1 MSKELER
8 NITNDEVVSEKPYTL
23 RSLKNRDLWSIVRI
37 LGKLLPED
45 MKKAF
50 VQVTSGEKTV
60 KDLGYMVGADMA
72 IMIIQNAYKAQ
83 AEVDLFCADMAGIS
97 VNELNDMEFGTTPMI
112 IMDIFNDAKN
122 VSFFKVLSKF
132 FS

>member
-1 MSKELER
+1 MSKELGR

>member
-83 AEVDLFCADMAGIS
+83 AEVDLFCADMAGIPYGNLQQI
-97 VNELNDMEFGTTPMI
+97 VPVFRWLP
-112 IMDIFNDAKN
+112 ARP
-122 VSFFKVLSKF
+122 
-132 FS
+132 